1 MMIQAMAE
9 AGAEPRAT
17 VMVGDTTYDM
27 MMARN
32 AGTLALAVTWGYHEK
47 SELEA
52 SGAHAVVEEFGGIA
66 SAIARLI
73 SSSRPGDRMGIPA
86 EQGPGRER

>member
-9 AGAEPRAT
+9 AGAEPGAT

-32 AGTLALAVTWGYHEK
+32 AGALALAVTWGYHEK
-47 SELEA
+47 PELEA
-52 SGAHAVVEEFGGIA
+52 SGAHAAVEEFGAIA
-66 SAIARLI
+66 SAIGRLI
-73 SSSRPGDRMGIPA
+73 ASSGQRDRTDVSLEWRPWRV
-86 EQGPGRER
+86 